1 VSNAASGDSKSIDAF
16 DIALQ
21 HAPGKNPG
29 RIARPGLFESMTG
42 M

>member
-21 HAPGKNPG
+21 HAQEKTPAASRDRG
-29 RIARPGLFESMTG
+29 FSETMTG